1 MDRADW
7 LRDGMRSFGC
17 AACGWGYEPERV
29 RLLAERDGLWFV
41 ALACAMCG
49 EETEAIVTL
58 QPMDDGSDAL
68 SAPELPPAPRA
79 GGAIDADDV
88 LHIHELLDGYSGD
101 VRGLLTLLGAG
112 GGPVTR

>member
-7 LRDGMRSFGC
+7 LRDRMRSFGC

-49 EETEAIVTL
+49 DETEAIVTL
-58 QPMDDGSDAL
+58 QPTEDGGDAL
-68 SAPELPPAPRA
+68 SAPELPASRPAD
-79 GGAIDADDV
+79 AIGADDV
-88 LHIHELLDGYSGD
+88 LRIHELLDGYSGD
-101 VRGLLTLLGAG
+101 VGGLLTLLGAG
-112 GGPVTR
+112 GGPAAR